1 MESVTLLDILII
13 FAYLIGML
21 WIGFYFTKKIKT
33 SGDFFIAGRTL
44 GPVVLMAT
52 VCASIIGGSAL
63 IGRGGY
69 AYSGGMVAI
78 AIALPYMIGMYIFSF
93 CTGHIADIGRKYN
106 ITSIPELMEY
116 RFGKTAKLL
125 AGAMIAYSM
134 AATVGAQISATATV
148 FGVVGGNFGINYV
161 WGAVIASAIFVIYTA
176 SSGLFGVVYTDLV
189 QFFILILFVYILL
202 PIMSVKEVGG
212 HGGPHRPDT
221 ARKVTLE
228 PFAGYHYV
236 DLHQPGHD
244 HCRRRI
250 LATGLCGKRPEIRLA
265 RTIWRYAGLF
275 PHHCRYAVFR
285 PIRGPALPELD
296 PGIRYGGLCYPGN
309 GSHHFAPGADWPY
322 LCRPAFRDDV
332 LGGYLYFGGDAGGR
346 Q

>member
-93 CTGHIADIGRKYN
+93 CTGRIADIGRKYN

-212 HGGPHRPDT
+212 MAASSPRHRQKSYT
-221 ARKVTLE
+221 
-228 PFAGYHYV
+228 
-236 DLHQPGHD
+236 
-244 HCRRRI
+244 
-250 LATGLCGKRPEIRLA
+250 
-265 RTIWRYAGLF
+265 
-275 PHHCRYAVFR
+275 
-285 PIRGPALPELD
+285 
-296 PGIRYGGLCYPGN
+296 
-309 GSHHFAPGADWPY
+309 
-322 LCRPAFRDDV
+322 
-332 LGGYLYFGGDAGGR
+332 
-346 Q
+346 